1 MNSGGGSMTKLF
13 TKRQIKERAMVIARH
28 TITGAIIEHGRSP
41 RDIEG
46 AEMNRMAKLL
56 IKKRPEM
63 LAEAERQLRIGQAIG
78 SKT

>member
-1 MNSGGGSMTKLF
+1 
-13 TKRQIKERAMVIARH
+13 MVIARH
-28 TITGAIIEHGRSP
+28 IITGAIIEHGRRP

-78 SKT
+78 SNT